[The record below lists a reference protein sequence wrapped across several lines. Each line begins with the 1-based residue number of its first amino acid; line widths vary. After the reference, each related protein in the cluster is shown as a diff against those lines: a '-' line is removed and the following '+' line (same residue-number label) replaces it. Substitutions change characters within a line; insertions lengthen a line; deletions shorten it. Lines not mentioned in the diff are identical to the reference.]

1 MKKLLSVFVL
11 ILLIC
16 SAMFIPAAAEPNDL
30 LTFPSKYNDE
40 LLYNGVKYKQAFGRS
55 TLSGKVDAVNNIS
68 AGELH
73 YMFSPDSASVETTEK
88 AFIIVTFNVGYPGND
103 VYVSSGYVRADLY
116 DEYLAI
122 QHGEK
127 GVFYFNE
134 EEPVYISI
142 DDLKGEKTELESSR
156 VPLLKSVTVCVRSEN
171 SMFCGD
177 CGLFLFDSDNQSCY
191 YLNFHENGL
200 HKDLENLS
208 EKAKVT
214 VHKVTSETVLEANNH
229 LLEEDEEEKKPEPK
243 DILQIVAISLLVVSA
258 ALIVLLK
265 ILLK

>member
-1 MKKLLSVFVL
+1 MLF
-11 ILLIC
+11 IC

-40 LLYNGVKYKQAFGRS
+40 LIYNGVKYKQGFGRS

-68 AGELH
+68 AGELI
-73 YMFSPDSASVETTEK
+73 YMYSPDSASVETTEK

-103 VYVSSGYVRADLY
+103 VYVSSGYIRADLY

-142 DDLKGEKTELESSR
+142 DDLKGEKTKLESSR
-156 VPLLKSVTVCVRSEN
+156 VSLLKSVTVCVRSEN
-171 SMFCGD
+171 SMFHGD
-177 CGLFLFDSDNQSCY
+177 CGLFLFDADKQSCY

-200 HKDLENLS
+200 QRDLENLS

-214 VHKVTSETVLEANNH
+214 VHKVTSQTVLEAHSH
-229 LLEEDEEEKKPEPK
+229 LLEEDEEKKAEPIN
-243 DILQIVAISLLVVSA
+243 ILQIVAISLLVVA
-258 ALIVLLK
+258 LALIALLK
-265 ILLK
+265 FLLK